1 MGLDIAIT
9 REELL
14 SQDYEKRETIIK
26 RNVME
31 MYKGWEL
38 GQFLIDAFDID
49 NSVPKMIDAR
59 RDIRTVKL
67 ELENLNYQPSVED
80 TNQDWHDGYVD
91 NLKNMLAVLA
101 EAVNEDQGRLSGS
114 MERTGEWY
122 WELDW

>member
-101 EAVNEDQGRLSGS
+101 EAVNEDPGRLSGS